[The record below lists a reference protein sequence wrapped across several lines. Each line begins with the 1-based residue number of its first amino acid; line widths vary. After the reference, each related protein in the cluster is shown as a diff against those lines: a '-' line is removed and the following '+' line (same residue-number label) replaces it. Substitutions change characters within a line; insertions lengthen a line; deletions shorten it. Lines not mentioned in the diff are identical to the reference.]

1 MNRAYA
7 EQLVSRWVGILGL
20 TTWHIHVVWPENAH
34 LWPENDDDFGKFG
47 KDDYAAV
54 WRPKDYE
61 TARLYINEELLT
73 SFRPDAHLTLEVAI
87 VHELLHLVTRDI
99 EGILDQLEGQLHRDV
114 RDVIETVFS
123 HNLEAAV
130 DRLAYSLVRFSNSID
145 PAL

>member
-1 MNRAYA
+1 MNREFA
-7 EQLVSRWVGILGL
+7 EQLVTRWVGVLGL
-20 TTWHIHVVWPENAH
+20 KTWHIHVVWPEDVH

-61 TARLYINEELLT
+61 TARLYINEELLK
-73 SFRPDAHLTLEVAI
+73 SDRPDALLTLEVAV

-130 DRLAYSLVRFSNSID
+130 DRLAYSLVRF
-145 PAL
+145 AHGQVE